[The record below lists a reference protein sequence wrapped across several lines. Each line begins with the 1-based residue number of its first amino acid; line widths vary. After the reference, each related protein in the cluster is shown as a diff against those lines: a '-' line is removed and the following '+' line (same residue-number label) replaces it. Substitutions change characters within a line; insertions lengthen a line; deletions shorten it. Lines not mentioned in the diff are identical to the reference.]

1 MSIQNG
7 NADDITNSL
16 DRKNFVFVT
25 AVLAVKM
32 DSIMPGANEVLHEPE
47 AGRAQMPST
56 VN

>member
-25 AVLAVKM
+25 AVLAVEM